1 MATELRRSFYSC
13 SKGNYRNAADDST
26 RASMTGLF
34 VLAYDAAADIGDD
47 NNMRECYLT
56 ELRNCGN

>member
-1 MATELRRSFYSC
+1 MTYRHPGELISVCDTGSTQC
-13 SKGNYRNAADDST
+13 GQCWAAGS
-26 RASMTGLF
+26 TGLF